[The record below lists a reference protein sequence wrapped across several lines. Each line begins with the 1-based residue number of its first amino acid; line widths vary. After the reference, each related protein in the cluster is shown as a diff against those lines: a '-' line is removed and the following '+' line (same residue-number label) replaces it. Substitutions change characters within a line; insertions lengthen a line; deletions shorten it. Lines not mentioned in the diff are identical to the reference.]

1 MLEEYRRDDMG
12 LTWQAHVHMDGCQSE
27 IEFGKRETDLW
38 MLFSGGKT
46 DHTKKK
52 KKYESNKT
60 NHKSKRKWF

>member
-52 KKYESNKT
+52 KKVWK
-60 NHKSKRKWF
+60 